1 MWKGLLGD
9 LGHEGSRGGQSS
21 VGNSVRWIES
31 LNPKVGPH
39 NGGGSPPGSLVGED
53 GGGLGREA
61 D

>member
-21 VGNSVRWIES
+21 VGNNVRWIES
-31 LNPKVGPH
+31 LNHKVGPH
-39 NGGGSPPGSLVGED
+39 KCQGLPAKLPGED
-53 GGGLGREA
+53 GRGLGREA